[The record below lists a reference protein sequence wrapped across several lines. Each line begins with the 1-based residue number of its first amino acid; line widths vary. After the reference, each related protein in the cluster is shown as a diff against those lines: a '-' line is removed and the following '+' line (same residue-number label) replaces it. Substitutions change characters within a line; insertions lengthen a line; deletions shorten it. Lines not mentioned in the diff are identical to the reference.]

1 MKNLSSNFFYH
12 IIKLWTVTEKS
23 IIIYGMKSPVLAP
36 SLLSADFSNLE
47 KAVSLIDSKKSAFV
61 HIDVMDGQFVPQI
74 TYGQP
79 VIKSIRKLTK
89 TLFDVHL
96 MVKHPENQIESFIE
110 AGADCV
116 TFHLE
121 ATAHAHRLIQMI
133 HEKGKEAGIAI
144 CPATPVSALSE
155 LLEYAD
161 IILVMTVNPGWG
173 GQTIIPSCIEKISEL
188 KRIREEKK
196 YGYRISVDGG
206 VNSKTL
212 SSVVDAGADVIV
224 SGSSFF
230 NGSLNWNY

>member
-1 MKNLSSNFFYH
+1 
-12 IIKLWTVTEKS
+12 
-23 IIIYGMKSPVLAP
+23 MKSPVLAP

-89 TLFDVHL
+89 TPFDIHL
-96 MVKHPENQIESFIE
+96 MVKNPENQIESFIE

-121 ATAHAHRLIQMI
+121 ATPHAHRLIQMI
-133 HEKGKEAGIAI
+133 HEKGKKAGIAI
-144 CPATPVSALSE
+144 CPATGVSALSE
-155 LLEYAD
+155 ILECVD
-161 IILVMTVNPGWG
+161 IVLVMTVNPGWG
-173 GQTIIPSCIEKISEL
+173 GQTIIPSCIQKIAEL
-188 KRIREEKK
+188 KKIREENK

-206 VNSKTL
+206 VNQKTL
-212 SSVVDAGADVIV
+212 SSVVDAGADIIV

-230 NGSLNWNY
+230 NGSLEWNY